1 MNTSLVVILALAGFG
16 AAAITY
22 VYAFRGQERFV
33 SFNEYL
39 RKGWPVFTPLNC
51 FLYLNTQKRAA
62 PAIMDLTQFPELKE
76 VQENWETIRDEGVK
90 LLEQD
95 YFNKI
100 NNPSTAA
107 HYDVGFRTF
116 YKYGWRKF
124 YLKWYGYNHQS
135 ALRHCPETVKIL
147 NRIPS
152 INGAMFSILPPGSQ
166 LTRHLD
172 PVACSLRYHLGL
184 QTPNSDQCFIS
195 VDGQIYSWR
204 DGDALLF
211 DETFIHY
218 VRNDTDSHRLILMC
232 DVDRPMNGF
241 GRLFNWFYK
250 RFMSGTIVPNT
261 EEDKSGWISTTFR
274 RIAPIMSTG
283 QRLKK
288 TNRRL
293 YKILKHTI
301 NTLLV
306 VILLL
311 GITAVIRL
319 LQSVI

>member
-1 MNTSLVVILALAGFG
+1 MHTSVAVLLALAAFG

-51 FLYLNTQKRAA
+51 LLYLATEKRAS
-62 PAIMDLTQFPELKE
+62 PAIMDLSQFPELNE
-76 VQENWETIRDEGVK
+76 LQENWTTIRDEGLK

-124 YLKWYGYNHQS
+124 YLKWYGYNHHS
-135 ALRHCPETVKIL
+135 AMKHCPETVKIL
-147 NRIPS
+147 SRVPS
-152 INGAMFSILPPGSQ
+152 INGAMFSILPPNSQ

-184 QTPNSDQCFIS
+184 KTPNADQCFIN
-195 VDGQIYSWR
+195 VDGQHYSWR

-218 VRNDTDSHRLILMC
+218 ARNDTDSHRLILMC
-232 DVDRPMNGF
+232 DVDRPMNGL
-241 GRLFNWFYK
+241 GRAFNGLYK

-261 EEDKSGWISTTFR
+261 DEDKSGWISATFR
-274 RIAPIMSTG
+274 RISPIMTAG
-283 QRLKK
+283 QGLKK

-293 YKILKHTI
+293 YKCLKHTI
-301 NTLLV
+301 NASLVALLV
-306 VILLL
+306 FGLI
-311 GITAVIRL
+311 GVIRL
-319 LQSVI
+319 AEALM